1 MDKIDL
7 FQPRQTAI
15 FYQIFALSM
24 LTERPRTLD
33 KRCCAAY
40 NEHCSY

>member
-7 FQPRQTAI
+7 FQPRQTAL

-24 LTERPRTLD
+24 LTERPKMLD
-33 KRCCAAY
+33 NSCHTAY

>member
-7 FQPRQTAI
+7 FQPSQAAL

-24 LTERPRTLD
+24 LTERPKTLD
-33 KRCCAAY
+33 NSCHTAY

>member
-7 FQPRQTAI
+7 FQPSQSTL

-24 LTERPRTLD
+24 LTERPKTLD
-33 KRCCAAY
+33 KSWHTAY